1 LPWQDL
7 RAAFNERGWVDLT
20 HSRRDLEVAGLTVEV
35 SPKTAQMIR
44 TVENKS
50 GGIRVSLIPA
60 TSKDGGPSM
69 KKLGL
74 TGQAAKAALKRA
86 KREIGGAMFAAM
98 SNCVTSGKL
107 GWRSTTLTKTGTFG
121 VFFDQGDAEDTAALA
136 EAEAVADGLRKE
148 LAELKAKLTPAD
160 KASLQAELAAA

>member
-1 LPWQDL
+1 MSAESNVP
-7 RAAFNERGWVDLT
+7 AVVPTPEAKT
-20 HSRRDLEVAGLTVEV
+20 KLEVAGLTVEV
-35 SPKTAQMIR
+35 SPRTAQMIR

-136 EAEAVADGLRKE
+136 EAEAVADGLRRE